1 MEGALDKSEFMEV
14 FYTSCIEN
22 LIAPV
27 GGIEQD
33 QQQQQ
38 QQGAASGKGGS
49 SSAAQQPGGAAAAAA
64 APSAAAATAA
74 GKAGSGGGGSS
85 SAGGGRSRSAVRPVP
100 ASTIGLIVD
109 LLCFCVQH
117 HAFWAKYHVLR

>member
-1 MEGALDKSEFMEV
+1 MLILTMLCRAVPCCAAETMEGALDKSEFMEV
-14 FYTSCIEN
+14 FYTECIEN

-27 GGIEQD
+27 GGSSEQD
-33 QQQQQ
+33 QQQPN
-38 QQGAASGKGGS
+38 AKS
-49 SSAAQQPGGAAAAAA
+49 SSAADAAGSPAAAAA
-64 APSAAAATAA
+64 APAA
-74 GKAGSGGGGSS
+74 KAGDSSNAGSKSSGKTK
-85 SAGGGRSRSAVRPVP
+85 VVP

>member
-1 MEGALDKSEFMEV
+1 MEGALEKNDFMDV
-14 FYTSCIEN
+14 FYNSFIEK

-27 GGIEQD
+27 GGSD
-33 QQQQQ
+33 ST
-38 QQGAASGKGGS
+38 AAAAAAGTAAAGDASNNSSSKAAAKPGSGS
-49 SSAAQQPGGAAAAAA
+49 SSAAA
-64 APSAAAATAA
+64 APAAA
-74 GKAGSGGGGSS
+74 GKAAGSNSS
-85 SAGGGRSRSAVRPVP
+85 SEVP

>member
-1 MEGALDKSEFMEV
+1 MAAETMEGALEKNDFMDV
-14 FYTSCIEN
+14 FYNTFIEK

-27 GGIEQD
+27 GGSD
-33 QQQQQ
+33 ST
-38 QQGAASGKGGS
+38 AAADNANHS
-49 SSAAQQPGGAAAAAA
+49 SSKAAAAKPA
-64 APSAAAATAA
+64 
-74 GKAGSGGGGSS
+74 GGGSS
-85 SAGGGRSRSAVRPVP
+85 SSAAAPAAASKGAGSSSGGKADVP

>member
-1 MEGALDKSEFMEV
+1 MLTAETMEGALDKSEFMEV
-14 FYTSCIEN
+14 FYTECIEN

-27 GGIEQD
+27 GGSSSEQD
-33 QQQQQ
+33 ATQPPQQQQ
-38 QQGAASGKGGS
+38 SGSKGS
-49 SSAAQQPGGAAAAAA
+49 STAEAAQPAAAAAA
-64 APSAAAATAA
+64 K
-74 GKAGSGGGGSS
+74 GNS
-85 SAGGGRSRSAVRPVP
+85 SAGGGAEGSKSSSGSSKDKVVP

>member
-1 MEGALDKSEFMEV
+1 MHAETMEGALDKNDFMDV
-14 FYTSCIEN
+14 FYNTFIEK

-27 GGIEQD
+27 GGD
-33 QQQQQ
+33 PADTNSSSNNSKAKA
-38 QQGAASGKGGS
+38 GAAAGGSGSRGAAGAAALGKDGSGS
-49 SSAAQQPGGAAAAAA
+49 SS
-64 APSAAAATAA
+64 S
-74 GKAGSGGGGSS
+74 SGGGSMS
-85 SAGGGRSRSAVRPVP
+85 DVP